1 MNTEIDLDDSHKID
15 STSENQLTHS
25 NDWEWKFWQVVPIY
39 PYGQRRTLC
48 KEVVKGSIWTFDQIQ
63 GIFYVV
69 VPIRMTVV
77 KLEAGGLLV
86 YAPVAPTPECIRLMQ
101 EIVAEH
107 GEVKYIIL
115 PTVSGIE
122 HKVFVGPF
130 ARYFP
135 KAQVYVSPHQWSFP
149 FNLPLSWLGFPRG
162 RTYILPEDISQTP
175 FADQFDYAILGSI
188 NLGLGQFAEVAMFD
202 KRSQTLLVTDT
213 IVSISEK
220 PPEILLLD
228 PYPLLFH
235 ARDNAFEPI
244 ADTEA
249 NRIKGWQRTSLFLF
263 YFRPQVL
270 EAVPFRQALRDLAK
284 APARSR
290 KAFYGLFPFK
300 WKESWHQS
308 FETLRGNG
316 RIFVAPILQT
326 LILNRNPQAAIAWA
340 DKVASWN
347 FVRIIPCHFD
357 NAIAATPS
365 EFRQAFSFLEKNPQL
380 STIANLPEE
389 DLEVLNQIN
398 NILQATRIL
407 VEAKDKI

>member
-15 STSENQLTHS
+15 STSKNQLNHS